1 MFFWGLF
8 FSPVILHNHF
18 YWFWLWSHSP
28 FVHSGPELVL
38 TIWYEWVVEWLQPGP
53 ENKNCCLDEISIRY
67 GASHE
72 EITKCFNYYLIVVKD
87 VSMDDFVSGS
97 YIFIAIVRT

>member
-1 MFFWGLF
+1 MKQWLAVNRKHALLF
-8 FSPVILHNHF
+8 ISDYLYYNKIK
-18 YWFWLWSHSP
+18 Y
-28 FVHSGPELVL
+28 
-38 TIWYEWVVEWLQPGP
+38 YCKPGP